1 MAGSSIQGSV
11 GKQRGVFIQGA
22 GTQIMHSN
30 TADVSGMAMLTDRAK
45 KLLND
50 DEVKA
55 IIRHVN
61 RVRIVNQ
68 LLVIRCEKSGKE
80 CIN

>member
-1 MAGSSIQGSV
+1 MAGSSVQGSV
-11 GKQRGVFIQGA
+11 GKQRGAFIQGA